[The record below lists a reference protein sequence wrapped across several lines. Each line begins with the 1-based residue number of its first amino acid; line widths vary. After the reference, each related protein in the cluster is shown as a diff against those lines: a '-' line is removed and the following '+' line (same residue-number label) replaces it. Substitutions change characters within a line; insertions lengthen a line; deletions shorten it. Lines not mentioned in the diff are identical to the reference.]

1 MRYPLGLSSYIFN
14 TLNSYNPTKDPLPST
29 QIHLRDPCIETSK
42 GGQVGANQG
51 GKKGKKQR
59 EATEAA
65 LQPGVYDRAQ
75 SRQKK
80 LGCG

>member
-42 GGQVGANQG
+42 DGQLGVNYGGE
-51 GKKGKKQR
+51 KGEELKG
-59 EATEAA
+59 TMDSA
-65 LQPGVYDRAQ
+65 LQPGAH
-75 SRQKK
+75 
-80 LGCG
+80 CGARP

>member
-1 MRYPLGLSSYIFN
+1 MSHNSTNN
-14 TLNSYNPTKDPLPST
+14 TQT
-29 QIHLRDPCIETSK
+29 HLTDPCIETSK

-75 SRQKK
+75 SREKK